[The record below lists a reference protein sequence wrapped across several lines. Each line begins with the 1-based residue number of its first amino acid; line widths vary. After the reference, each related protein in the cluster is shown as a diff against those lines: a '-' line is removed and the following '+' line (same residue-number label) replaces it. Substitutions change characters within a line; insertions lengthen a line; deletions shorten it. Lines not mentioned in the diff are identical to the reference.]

1 MRKALLSFLVL
12 LLLIIPGPVAGA
24 TVNCPSKVVQP
35 NETLICT
42 LNTSTN
48 EKLAVYV
55 SSVDGVK
62 LKPGEVLLYVNSSN
76 ESRIAWWDGNPLWF
90 RPPAKVELPLNYA
103 FSRIT
108 GDYDG
113 PFLDSLGW
121 AFYGKENVFTFT
133 ILHENGRNES
143 VEVGFFLEGN
153 PNLGKIIE
161 DYLKLIFLLALIFLG
176 IIGGVGAVVYAV
188 KRTRGRSSKEDFKLF
203 IIIVVILIACFL
215 GFMSLDFVSGLV
227 FHFFGS
233 AEHFTGDMAV
243 GWGITAI
250 LLMSLFY
257 ISGLHAYSVREVAF
271 KKPLYKLKRHRL
283 SFCSGLVWFP
293 WTLAL
298 YPQTFVNE
306 DEWIWVLMVVIIT
319 LSFMSDWIVKT
330 LKVKG
335 ILALNTI
342 LALAIGYLFRPDVSV
357 LVILIIAIGMIYLT
371 QKRCVEKF
379 YAEKERWM
387 EEIEDMLR
395 RYEGSPKFGRY

>member
-12 LLLIIPGPVAGA
+12 LLLITPGPVAGA

-35 NETLICT
+35 NGTLICT

-55 SSVDGVK
+55 SSVDDVK
-62 LKPGEVLLYVNSSN
+62 LKPGEVLLYVNSN
-76 ESRIAWWDGNPLWF
+76 NDLKLAWLDGNPLWF

-103 FSRIT
+103 FSRIM

-113 PFLDSLGW
+113 PFLDSLSW
-121 AFYGKENVFTFT
+121 IFRGKENVLTFT

-153 PNLGKIIE
+153 PNLGKVIE
-161 DYLKLIFLLALIFLG
+161 DYLKLVSLFALLLLG

-188 KRTRGRSSKEDFKLF
+188 KRTRGRSSKEDFKLL
-203 IIIVVILIACFL
+203 IIIVVILIACFFV
-215 GFMSLDFVSGLV
+215 FMSYDLISGLI
-227 FHFFGS
+227 FYSLGS

-250 LLMSLFY
+250 LTMSLFY

-306 DEWIWVLMVVIIT
+306 DEWIWALMIVIIT
-319 LSFMSDWIVKT
+319 LSFMGDWVVKT

-342 LALAIGYLFRPDVSV
+342 LALVVGYLFRPDVSV
-357 LVILIIAIGMIYLT
+357 LVVLIIAIGMIYLT

-379 YAEKERWM
+379 YVEKERWV

-395 RYEGSPKFGRY
+395 RYEGSPKFDRY